1 MAATIEGTVADAPG
15 EGTGSERTSIADR
28 IRSAEVDGRLVGML
42 VALAGIWILFQ
53 YLSGG
58 TFLSARNL
66 YNLSVQMATVG
77 IMATGMVFVI
87 VTRNID
93 LSVGSMMGF
102 IGMVMALLQAEI
114 LPPILGFGN
123 PMIWVITLSVG
134 VVLGATIGALQGS
147 IVAYLGVPAFVV
159 TLGGLLV
166 WRGAAFVVSTGRTIA
181 PMDPT
186 FRRMGGGANGAL
198 FGTGSW
204 ILAGILC
211 AGIIV
216 SLVIAR
222 RQRRRFS
229 LDVRPMWA
237 EVTIGVLGCGAVL
250 GTTKVLTS
258 YYLPEGLAI
267 QWAQAR
273 GITWPEGGLL
283 VPVGFAFPVVIMLTV
298 GLAMTFLANRRAFGR
313 YVYAIGG
320 NPEAAK
326 LGGINTRWVTVKV
339 FMLMGVLVA
348 IAAAVAIGRQNSGT
362 VQLGTL
368 NELYVIAAAVIG
380 GTSLA
385 GGIGTIP
392 GALLGAL
399 VMQSLQSG
407 MVLTG
412 VDSPQQ
418 QIVVGIALVMA
429 VGLDAVYRRR
439 SA

>member
-1 MAATIEGTVADAPG
+1 MGAEPIGVAAATADDRKKSR
-15 EGTGSERTSIADR
+15 GSISET
-28 IRSAEVDGRLVGML
+28 IRSAEIDGRLVGML
-42 VALAGIWILFQ
+42 VALAGIWALFQ

-87 VTRNID
+87 VTRHID

-102 IGMVMALLQAEI
+102 IGMVMALLQAQI

-123 PMIWVITLSVG
+123 PLLWIVTIAAGML
-134 VVLGATIGALQGS
+134 LGAAIGALQGS

-166 WRGAAFVVSTGRTIA
+166 WRGAAFVVSTGQTIA

-186 FRRMGGGANGAL
+186 FRRIGGGGNGSL

-211 AGIIV
+211 VGIIA
-216 SLVIAR
+216 SIIGNR
-222 RQRRRFS
+222 RQRRRLS
-229 LDVRPMWA
+229 LQLRPRWA
-237 EVTIGVLGCGAVL
+237 EITIGIAGCAAVL
-250 GTTKVLTS
+250 TTTAVLTS
-258 YYLPEGLAI
+258 YYLPEGLAR
-267 QWAQAR
+267 QWAADR
-273 GITWPEGGLL
+273 GIDWPEAGLL
-283 VPVGFAFPVVIMLTV
+283 VPVGYAFPVVIMLVV
-298 GLAMTFLANRRAFGR
+298 GVAMSFLAGRRRFGR

-326 LGGINTRWVTVKV
+326 LGGIDTRWVTVKV
-339 FMLMGVLVA
+339 FMLMGVLVS

-385 GGIGTIP
+385 GGVGTIA

-418 QIVVGIALVMA
+418 QIVVGIALVAA

-439 SA
+439 ST

>member
-1 MAATIEGTVADAPG
+1 MAASVDGTVAEGSGAEG
-15 EGTGSERTSIADR
+15 EPRATGLADR
-28 IRSAEVDGRLVGML
+28 IRAAEVDGRLVGMI

-77 IMATGMVFVI
+77 IMATGMVFII

-102 IGMVMALLQAEI
+102 VGMVMALLQAEI
-114 LPPILGFGN
+114 LPPLLGFGN
-123 PMIWVITLSVG
+123 PMIWVITLAIG
-134 VVLGATIGALQGS
+134 IVLGASIGALQGS
-147 IVAYLGVPAFVV
+147 IVAYFGVPAFVV

-204 ILAGILC
+204 LLAVLLC
-211 AGIIV
+211 VGLMV
-216 SLVIAR
+216 SLVMAR
-222 RQRRRFS
+222 QQRRRFS
-229 LDVRPMWA
+229 LDLRPMWA
-237 EVTIGVLGCGAVL
+237 EVTIAVIGCAAVL
-250 GTTKVLTS
+250 ATTAVLTS
-258 YYLPEGLAI
+258 YYLPEGLAV
-267 QWAQAR
+267 QWAEAR
-273 GITWPEGGLL
+273 GISWPEGGLL

-298 GLAMTFLANRRAFGR
+298 GLVMTYLANRRAFGR

-368 NELYVIAAAVIG
+368 SELYVIAAAVIG

-385 GGIGTIP
+385 GGIGTVP
-392 GALLGAL
+392 GAMLGAL

-418 QIVVGIALVMA
+418 QIVVGIALVLA
-429 VGLDAVYRRR
+429 VGLDATYRRR